1 MCLATDEVS
10 EILSS
15 LGDANCTS
23 GLITFSSISDLF
35 IWKMEILKPV
45 LKFIRVK
52 LDDVKKKKRKENI

>member
-1 MCLATDEVS
+1 MCLAADEVS

-35 IWKMEILKPV
+35 ICKMEILKPV

-52 LDDVKKKKRKENI
+52 LDDV